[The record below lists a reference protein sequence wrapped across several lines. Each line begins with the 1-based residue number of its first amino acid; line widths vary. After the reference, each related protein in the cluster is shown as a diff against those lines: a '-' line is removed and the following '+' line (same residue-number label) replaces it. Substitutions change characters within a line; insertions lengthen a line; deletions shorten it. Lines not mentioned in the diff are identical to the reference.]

1 MKICSLRLCL
11 HLCLPIMIVVFNNSS
26 YAAMKRLHLSF
37 YPDGDAAKSGIA
49 HGVNIPGLDYQE
61 LVTPFGGHG
70 ERVEDPKRLAEA
82 IKNGLAAVAQGKMAI
97 LEVELS
103 G

>member
-1 MKICSLRLCL
+1 MKQ
-11 HLCLPIMIVVFNNSS
+11 
-26 YAAMKRLHLSF
+26 LHLSL
-37 YPDGDAAKSGIA
+37 YPDGDAAKSGIF
-49 HGVNIPGLDYQE
+49 HGVNIPGPDYQE
-61 LVTPFGGHG
+61 LATPFGGHG

>member
-1 MKICSLRLCL
+1 
-11 HLCLPIMIVVFNNSS
+11 
-26 YAAMKRLHLSF
+26 MKRLHLSLH
-37 YPDGDAAKSGIA
+37 PDGDAATSGIF
-49 HGVNIPGLDYQE
+49 HGVNLPGPDYQE

-82 IKNGLAAVAQGKMAI
+82 IENGLAAVAQGKMAI

>member
-1 MKICSLRLCL
+1 
-11 HLCLPIMIVVFNNSS
+11 
-26 YAAMKRLHLSF
+26 MKRLHLSL
-37 YPDGDAAKSGIA
+37 YPDGDAGKSGIF
-49 HGVNIPGLDYQE
+49 HGVNIPGPDYQE
-61 LVTPFGGHG
+61 LATPFGGHG

>member
-1 MKICSLRLCL
+1 
-11 HLCLPIMIVVFNNSS
+11 
-26 YAAMKRLHLSF
+26 MKRLHLSL
-37 YPDGDAAKSGIA
+37 YPDGDAAKSGIF
-49 HGVNIPGLDYQE
+49 HGVNIPGPDYQE
-61 LVTPFGGHG
+61 LATPFGGHG

-82 IKNGLAAVAQGKMAI
+82 IKNGLAAVTQGKMAI

>member
-1 MKICSLRLCL
+1 
-11 HLCLPIMIVVFNNSS
+11 MIVVFNNSS

-37 YPDGDAAKSGIA
+37 YPDGDAAKSGIS

-70 ERVEDPKRLAEA
+70 ERVEDPKRLSGA
-82 IKNGLAAVAQGKMAI
+82 IKNGLAAVAQGKVAI
-97 LEVELS
+97 LDVALS

>member
-1 MKICSLRLCL
+1 
-11 HLCLPIMIVVFNNSS
+11 
-26 YAAMKRLHLSF
+26 MKRLHLSL
-37 YPDGDAAKSGIA
+37 YPDGDAATSGIF
-49 HGVNIPGLDYQE
+49 HGVNIPGPDYQE
-61 LVTPFGGHG
+61 LATPFGGHG
-70 ERVEDPKRLAEA
+70 EHPKRLAEA